1 MFRGLF
7 VYKILRFIL
16 LTEWGIFGYSI
27 VKMEEREKTMN
38 YIGPLILQVV
48 LIALNAIFAS
58 AEIAVISMNDTKL
71 QRMAKDG
78 DARAKRL
85 VALTDQPAKFLATIQ
100 VAITLAGLLGS
111 AFAAE
116 NFAGALVAAVQDTG
130 IGVSVAVLET
140 LAVFVITLVLAYF
153 NLVFGELVPKRVG
166 MKKAEGLALGMS
178 GMLVG
183 VSRFF
188 APLVWL
194 LTASTNGILKLMG
207 INPEDEDETVSEE
220 EIYMMLEVGAEKG
233 TIDRE
238 ETEWIR
244 NVFAFDDTSVD
255 EVCTHRV
262 DVTALGLE
270 ETDEEWKEIILQ
282 SRFTYYP
289 VYNEDQDDIV
299 GILNTKDYFR
309 LADRS
314 RETVLAKAVT
324 KPYYVPETMKAD
336 VLFRNMKK
344 EKKHFA
350 VVLDEYGGLSG
361 VISMHDLMELLVG
374 DLGEDEKEIVTV
386 SENTWK
392 INGGASLDDVA
403 DVLEIKLPVEE
414 YDTFGGY
421 IFGVLGRIPDDGAKF
436 ELEADGMKIQVEKV
450 ENHRIIDTV
459 VKYEKVSEEKK
470 TEE

>member
-1 MFRGLF
+1 MSYMGP
-7 VYKILRFIL
+7 IL
-16 LTEWGIFGYSI
+16 
-27 VKMEEREKTMN
+27 
-38 YIGPLILQVV
+38 LQVV
-48 LIALNAIFAS
+48 LIGLNAIFAS

-71 QRMAKDG
+71 QKMAKEG

-85 VALTDQPAKFLATIQ
+85 VSLTEQPTKFLSTIQ

-116 NFAGALVAAVQDTG
+116 NFAGALVTAIRGTG
-130 IGVSVAVLET
+130 VGISAAVLET
-140 LAVFVITLVLAYF
+140 FAVFVITLILAYF

-178 GMLVG
+178 GMLTM

-194 LTASTNGILKLMG
+194 LTASTNGILKLLG
-207 INPEDEDETVSEE
+207 IDPEDEDEVISEE

-244 NVFAFDDTSVD
+244 NVFAFDDTPVE

-270 ETDEEWKEIILQ
+270 ETDEEWKKIILQ

-289 VYNEDQDDIV
+289 VYKEDQDDIV
-299 GILNTKDYFR
+299 GVLNTKDYFR
-309 LADRS
+309 LEEKS
-314 RETVLAKAVT
+314 RDNILKKAVE

-336 VLFRNMKK
+336 VLFRNMKR

-374 DLGEDEKEIVTV
+374 ELNEEDKEIISVG
-386 SENTWK
+386 ENTWK
-392 INGGASLDDVA
+392 ISGGASLDDVA
-403 DVLEIKLPVEE
+403 EELELKLPVEE

-421 IFGVLGRIPDDGAKF
+421 IFGVLGKIPDDGAKF
-436 ELEADGMKIQVEKV
+436 VLEAGGMKIQVEKV

-459 VKYEKVSEEKK
+459 VSREKVVPDIGDAVPN
-470 TEE
+470 TPARG

>member
-1 MFRGLF
+1 MS
-7 VYKILRFIL
+7 Y
-16 LTEWGIFGYSI
+16 
-27 VKMEEREKTMN
+27 M
-38 YIGPLILQVV
+38 GPLLLQVV

-71 QRMAKDG
+71 QKMAKEG

-85 VALTDQPAKFLATIQ
+85 VALTEQPTKFLSTIQ

-116 NFAGALVAAVQDTG
+116 NFAGALAAAIQGTG
-130 IGVSVAVLET
+130 VGISAAVLET
-140 LAVFVITLVLAYF
+140 FAVFVITLILAYF

-166 MKKAEGLALGMS
+166 MKKAVGLALGMS
-178 GMLVG
+178 GMLTM
-183 VSRFF
+183 VSKFF

-194 LTASTNGILKLMG
+194 LTASTNGILKLLG

-270 ETDEEWKEIILQ
+270 ESDEEWKEIILQ

-289 VYNEDQDDIV
+289 VYGEDQDDIV
-299 GILNTKDYFR
+299 GVLNTKDYFR
-309 LADRS
+309 LEDKS
-314 RETVLAKAVT
+314 RENILAKAVE

-336 VLFRNMKK
+336 VLFHNMKK
-344 EKKHFA
+344 ERKHFA

-374 DLGEDEKEIVTV
+374 DLDEDEKEIVAV
-386 SENTWK
+386 GENTWK
-392 INGGASLDDVA
+392 ISGGASLDDVA
-403 DVLEIKLPVEE
+403 EELELKLPVEE

-421 IFGVLGRIPDDGAKF
+421 IFGELGKIPDDGAKF
-436 ELEADGMKIQVEKV
+436 VLEAGGMKIQVEKV

-459 VKYEKVSEEKK
+459 VSREKVVPVENSEEV
-470 TEE
+470 

>member
-1 MFRGLF
+1 
-7 VYKILRFIL
+7 
-16 LTEWGIFGYSI
+16 
-27 VKMEEREKTMN
+27 MN
-38 YIGPLILQVV
+38 YMGPLILQVV

-71 QRMAKDG
+71 QKMAKEG

-85 VALTDQPAKFLATIQ
+85 VALTEQPTKFLSTIQ

-116 NFAGALVAAVQDTG
+116 NFAGALVAAIQGTG
-130 IGVSVAVLET
+130 VGISAAVLET
-140 LAVFVITLVLAYF
+140 FAVFVITLVLAYF

-178 GMLVG
+178 GMLTM
-183 VSRFF
+183 VSKFF

-194 LTASTNGILKLMG
+194 LTASTNGILKLLG

-233 TIDRE
+233 TIDKE

-270 ETDEEWKEIILQ
+270 ESDEEWKETILQ

-289 VYNEDQDDIV
+289 VYRVDQDDIV
-299 GILNTKDYFR
+299 GVLNTKDYFR
-309 LADRS
+309 LEEQS
-314 RETVLAKAVT
+314 RENVLTRAVE

-336 VLFRNMKK
+336 VLFHNMKK
-344 EKKHFA
+344 ERKHFA

-374 DLGEDEKEIVTV
+374 DLDEDEKEIVSV
-386 SENTWK
+386 GENTWR
-392 INGGASLDDVA
+392 ISGGASLDDVA
-403 DVLEIKLPVEE
+403 EELEIKLPVEE

-421 IFGVLGRIPDDGAKF
+421 IFGELGKIPDDGAKF
-436 ELEADGMKIQVEKV
+436 VLEAGGMKIQVEKV
-450 ENHRIIDTV
+450 ENHRIIETV
-459 VKYEKVSEEKK
+459 VKYEKPAEEQNM
-470 TEE
+470 EG

>member
-1 MFRGLF
+1 M
-7 VYKILRFIL
+7 
-16 LTEWGIFGYSI
+16 
-27 VKMEEREKTMN
+27 
-38 YIGPLILQVV
+38 GPLILQVV
-48 LIALNAIFAS
+48 LIGLNAIFAS

-71 QRMAKDG
+71 QKMAKEG

-85 VALTDQPAKFLATIQ
+85 VQLTEQPTKFLSTIQ

-116 NFAGALVAAVQDTG
+116 NFAGALVEALQGAGVG
-130 IGVSVAVLET
+130 ISVAVLET
-140 LAVFVITLVLAYF
+140 FAVFVITLVLAYF

-178 GMLVG
+178 GMLTA
-183 VSRFF
+183 VSKFF

-194 LTASTNGILKLMG
+194 LTVSTNGILKLLG
-207 INPEDEDETVSEE
+207 IDPEDEDEVVSEE

-244 NVFAFDDTSVD
+244 NVFAFDDTAVD

-270 ETDEEWKEIILQ
+270 ETDEEWKETILQ

-289 VYNEDQDDIV
+289 VYREDQDDIV
-299 GILNTKDYFR
+299 GVLNTKDYFR
-309 LADRS
+309 LEDKS
-314 RETVLAKAVT
+314 RENIMAKAVE

-374 DLGEDEKEIVTV
+374 DLDEDDKEIISVG
-386 SENTWK
+386 ENTWK
-392 INGGASLDDVA
+392 ISGGASLDDVA
-403 DVLEIKLPVEE
+403 EELEIKLPVEE

-421 IFGVLGRIPDDGAKF
+421 IFGELGKIPDDGTKF
-436 ELEADGMKIQVEKV
+436 VLEAGGMKIQVEKV
-450 ENHRIIDTV
+450 ESHRIIDTV
-459 VKYEKVSEEKK
+459 VKYEKPAEEKNM
-470 TEE
+470 EE

>member
-1 MFRGLF
+1 MS
-7 VYKILRFIL
+7 Y
-16 LTEWGIFGYSI
+16 
-27 VKMEEREKTMN
+27 M
-38 YIGPLILQVV
+38 GPLILQVV

-71 QRMAKDG
+71 QKMAKEG

-85 VALTDQPAKFLATIQ
+85 VTLTEQPTKFLSTIQ

-116 NFAGALVAAVQDTG
+116 NFAGALVAVMQGTG
-130 IGVSVAVLET
+130 VGISTAVLET
-140 LAVFVITLVLAYF
+140 FAVFVITLVLAYF

-166 MKKAEGLALGMS
+166 MKKAEGLALSIS
-178 GMLVG
+178 GMLTM
-183 VSRFF
+183 VSKFF

-194 LTASTNGILKLMG
+194 LTVSTNGILKLLG

-233 TIDRE
+233 TIDKE

-270 ETDEEWKEIILQ
+270 ESDAEWKETILQ

-289 VYNEDQDDIV
+289 VYQEDQDDIV
-299 GILNTKDYFR
+299 GVLNTKDYFR
-309 LADRS
+309 LEDKS
-314 RETVLAKAVT
+314 RENILTKAVE

-336 VLFRNMKK
+336 VLFHNMKK
-344 EKKHFA
+344 ERKHFA
-350 VVLDEYGGLSG
+350 IVLDEYGGLSG

-374 DLGEDEKEIVTV
+374 NLDTDEKEIVAV
-386 SENTWK
+386 GENTWK
-392 INGGASLDDVA
+392 ISGGASLDDVA
-403 DVLEIKLPVEE
+403 EELEIKLPVEE

-421 IFGVLGRIPDDGAKF
+421 IFGELGKIPDDGTKF
-436 ELEADGMKIQVEKV
+436 MLEAGGMKIQVEKV
-450 ENHRIIDTV
+450 ANHRIIDTIV
-459 VKYEKVSEEKK
+459 NYEKPTEEKI

>member
-1 MFRGLF
+1 M
-7 VYKILRFIL
+7 
-16 LTEWGIFGYSI
+16 
-27 VKMEEREKTMN
+27 
-38 YIGPLILQVV
+38 YIGPLLLQVV
-48 LIALNAIFAS
+48 LIGLNAVFAS

-71 QRMAKDG
+71 QKMAKDG
-78 DARAKRL
+78 DGRAKRL
-85 VALTDQPAKFLATIQ
+85 VALTEQPTKFLSTIQ

-116 NFAGALVAAVQDTG
+116 NFAGALVEAVQETG
-130 IGVSVAVLET
+130 VGISVAVLET
-140 LAVFVITLVLAYF
+140 LAVFIITLVLAYF

-178 GMLVG
+178 GMLTM
-183 VSRFF
+183 VSKFF

-194 LTASTNGILKLMG
+194 LTASTNGILKILG
-207 INPEDEDETVSEE
+207 IDPEDEDETVSEE

-244 NVFAFDDTSVD
+244 NVFAFDDTAVD

-270 ETDEEWKEIILQ
+270 ETDEEWQEVILQ

-289 VYNEDQDDIV
+289 VYGEDQDDIV
-299 GILNTKDYFR
+299 GVLNTKDYFR
-309 LADRS
+309 LQDRS
-314 RETVLAKAVT
+314 RENILAQAVE

-344 EKKHFA
+344 EKKYFA

-374 DLGEDEKEIVTV
+374 DLDEDEKEIIAVG
-386 SENTWK
+386 ENTWK
-392 INGGASLDDVA
+392 ISGGASLDDVA
-403 DVLEIKLPVEE
+403 EELEIKLPVEE

-421 IFGVLGRIPDDGAKF
+421 IFGELGHIPEDGAKF
-436 ELEADGMKIQVEKV
+436 LLEAGGMKIQVERV
-450 ENHRIIDTV
+450 ENHRVIDTV
-459 VKYEKVSEEKK
+459 VKCEKPVEQGMEE
-470 TEE
+470 

>member
-1 MFRGLF
+1 MS
-7 VYKILRFIL
+7 Y
-16 LTEWGIFGYSI
+16 
-27 VKMEEREKTMN
+27 M
-38 YIGPLILQVV
+38 GPLILQVV

-71 QRMAKDG
+71 QKMAKEG

-85 VALTDQPAKFLATIQ
+85 VALTEQPTKFLSTIQ

-116 NFAGALVAAVQDTG
+116 NFAGALVTAIQGTG
-130 IGVSVAVLET
+130 VGISAAVLET
-140 LAVFVITLVLAYF
+140 FAVFVITLILAYF

-178 GMLVG
+178 GMLTM
-183 VSRFF
+183 VSKFF

-194 LTASTNGILKLMG
+194 LTASTNGILKLLG

-270 ETDEEWKEIILQ
+270 ESDEEWKEIILQ

-289 VYNEDQDDIV
+289 VYREDQDDIV
-299 GILNTKDYFR
+299 GVLNTKDYFR
-309 LADRS
+309 LEDKS
-314 RETVLAKAVT
+314 RENILAKAVE

-336 VLFRNMKK
+336 VLFHNMKK
-344 EKKHFA
+344 ERKHFA

-374 DLGEDEKEIVTV
+374 DLDADEKEIVPV
-386 SENTWK
+386 GENTWK
-392 INGGASLDDVA
+392 ISGGASLDDVSEE
-403 DVLEIKLPVEE
+403 LELKLPVEE

-421 IFGVLGRIPDDGAKF
+421 IFGELGKIPDDGAKF
-436 ELEADGMKIQVEKV
+436 VLEAGGMKIQVEKV

-459 VKYEKVSEEKK
+459 VSREKVVPVENSEEV
-470 TEE
+470 

>member
-1 MFRGLF
+1 MR
-7 VYKILRFIL
+7 
-16 LTEWGIFGYSI
+16 
-27 VKMEEREKTMN
+27 
-38 YIGPLILQVV
+38 YIGPIILQVV
-48 LIALNAIFAS
+48 LIGLNAVFAS

-71 QRMAKDG
+71 QKMAKEG
-78 DARAKRL
+78 DSRAKRL
-85 VALTDQPAKFLATIQ
+85 VALTEQPTRFLSTIQ

-116 NFAGALVAAVQDTG
+116 NFAGALVAAVQGTG
-130 IGVSVAVLET
+130 VGISVAVLET
-140 LAVFVITLVLAYF
+140 LAVFIITLVLAYF

-178 GMLVG
+178 GMLTM
-183 VSRFF
+183 VSKLF
-188 APLVWL
+188 APLVAL
-194 LTASTNGILKLMG
+194 LTVSTNGILKLLG
-207 INPEDEDETVSEE
+207 INPEDEDEVVSEE

-244 NVFAFDDTSVD
+244 NVFAFDDTAVD

-270 ETDEEWKEIILQ
+270 ETDEEWKETILE

-289 VYNEDQDDIV
+289 IYREDQDDIV
-299 GILNTKDYFR
+299 GVLNTKTYFR
-309 LADRS
+309 LEDRS
-314 RETVLAKAVT
+314 RENVLKKAVE
-324 KPYYVPETMKAD
+324 KPYYIPETMKAD

-350 VVLDEYGGLSG
+350 VLLDEYGGLSG

-374 DLGEDEKEIVTV
+374 DFDEEDREIVPMG
-386 SENTWK
+386 ENTWK
-392 INGGASLDDVA
+392 ISGGASLDDVA
-403 DVLEIKLPVEE
+403 EKLELKLPVEE

-421 IFGVLGRIPDDGAKF
+421 IFGELGKIPDDGANF
-436 ELEADGMKIQVEKV
+436 ILEAGGMKISVEKV

-459 VKYEKVSEEKK
+459 VNREKAVSVEKQEEM
-470 TEE
+470 

>member
-1 MFRGLF
+1 MS
-7 VYKILRFIL
+7 Y
-16 LTEWGIFGYSI
+16 
-27 VKMEEREKTMN
+27 M
-38 YIGPLILQVV
+38 GPLILQVV

-71 QRMAKDG
+71 QKMAKEG

-85 VALTDQPAKFLATIQ
+85 VTLTEQPTKFLSTIQ

-116 NFAGALVAAVQDTG
+116 NFAGALVAVMQGTG
-130 IGVSVAVLET
+130 VGISTAVLET
-140 LAVFVITLVLAYF
+140 FAVFVITLVLAYF

-166 MKKAEGLALGMS
+166 MKKAEGLALSIS
-178 GMLVG
+178 GMLTM
-183 VSRFF
+183 VSKFF

-194 LTASTNGILKLMG
+194 LTVSTNGILKLLG

-270 ETDEEWKEIILQ
+270 ESDAEWKETILQ

-289 VYNEDQDDIV
+289 VYQEDQDDIV
-299 GILNTKDYFR
+299 GVLNTKDYFR
-309 LADRS
+309 LEDKS
-314 RETVLAKAVT
+314 RENILTKAVE

-336 VLFRNMKK
+336 VLFHNMKK
-344 EKKHFA
+344 ERKHFA
-350 VVLDEYGGLSG
+350 IVLDEYGGLSG

-374 DLGEDEKEIVTV
+374 NLDTDEKEIVAAG
-386 SENTWK
+386 ENTWK
-392 INGGASLDDVA
+392 ISGGASLDDVA
-403 DVLEIKLPVEE
+403 EELEIKLPVEE

-421 IFGVLGRIPDDGAKF
+421 IFGELGKIPDDGTKF
-436 ELEADGMKIQVEKV
+436 MLEAGGMKIQVEKV
-450 ENHRIIDTV
+450 ANHRIIDTIV
-459 VKYEKVSEEKK
+459 NYEKPMEEKI

>member
-1 MFRGLF
+1 MR
-7 VYKILRFIL
+7 
-16 LTEWGIFGYSI
+16 
-27 VKMEEREKTMN
+27 

-48 LIALNAIFAS
+48 LIGLNAIFAS
-58 AEIAVISMNDTKL
+58 AEIAVISMNDNKL
-71 QRMAKDG
+71 QKMAKEGDG
-78 DARAKRL
+78 RAKRL
-85 VALTDQPAKFLATIQ
+85 VSLTEQPTKFLSTIQ

-116 NFAGALVAAVQDTG
+116 NFADALVEAVQGTG
-130 IGVSVAVLET
+130 VGISAAVLET
-140 LAVFVITLVLAYF
+140 LAVFVITLILAYF

-178 GMLVG
+178 GMLTM

-194 LTASTNGILKLMG
+194 LTVSTNGILKLLG
-207 INPEDEDETVSEE
+207 IDPEDEDEVVSEE

-270 ETDEEWKEIILQ
+270 ESDEEWKEIILQ

-289 VYNEDQDDIV
+289 VYQEDQDDIIGV
-299 GILNTKDYFR
+299 LNTKDYFR
-309 LADRS
+309 LEDRS
-314 RETVLAKAVT
+314 RKNVLAKAVE

-344 EKKHFA
+344 ERKHFA

-374 DLGEDEKEIVTV
+374 EFDEEKREIIPV

-392 INGGASLDDVA
+392 ISGSASLDDVA
-403 DVLEIKLPVEE
+403 EELELKLPVEE

-421 IFGVLGRIPDDGAKF
+421 IFGELGKIPDDGSKF
-436 ELEADGMKIQVEKV
+436 LLEAGGMKIQVEKV

-459 VKYEKVSEEKK
+459 VCREKVVPVENSEEVW
-470 TEE
+470 

>member
-1 MFRGLF
+1 MR
-7 VYKILRFIL
+7 
-16 LTEWGIFGYSI
+16 
-27 VKMEEREKTMN
+27 

-48 LIALNAIFAS
+48 LIGLNAIFAS
-58 AEIAVISMNDTKL
+58 AEIAVISMNDNKL
-71 QRMAKDG
+71 QKMAKEGDG
-78 DARAKRL
+78 RAKRL
-85 VALTDQPAKFLATIQ
+85 VSLTEQPTKFLSTIQ

-116 NFAGALVAAVQDTG
+116 NFADALVEAVQGTG
-130 IGVSVAVLET
+130 VGISAAVLET
-140 LAVFVITLVLAYF
+140 LAVFVITLILAYF

-178 GMLVG
+178 GMLTM

-194 LTASTNGILKLMG
+194 LTVSTNGILKLLG
-207 INPEDEDETVSEE
+207 IDPEDEDEVVSEE

-233 TIDRE
+233 TIDKE

-244 NVFAFDDTSVD
+244 NVFAFDDTAVE

-270 ETDEEWKEIILQ
+270 ESDEEWKETILQ

-289 VYNEDQDDIV
+289 VYQEDQDDIIGV
-299 GILNTKDYFR
+299 LNTKDYFR
-309 LADRS
+309 LEDRS
-314 RETVLAKAVT
+314 RENVLAKAVE

-344 EKKHFA
+344 ERKHFA

-374 DLGEDEKEIVTV
+374 EFDEEKREIIPV

-392 INGGASLDDVA
+392 ISGSASLDDVA
-403 DVLEIKLPVEE
+403 EELELKLPVEE

-421 IFGVLGRIPDDGAKF
+421 IFGELGKIPDDGSKF
-436 ELEADGMKIQVEKV
+436 LLEAGGMKIQVEKV

-459 VKYEKVSEEKK
+459 VCREKVVPVENSEEVW
-470 TEE
+470 

>member
-1 MFRGLF
+1 MS
-7 VYKILRFIL
+7 Y
-16 LTEWGIFGYSI
+16 
-27 VKMEEREKTMN
+27 M
-38 YIGPLILQVV
+38 GPLILQVV

-71 QRMAKDG
+71 QKMAKEG

-85 VALTDQPAKFLATIQ
+85 VALTEQPTKFLSTIQ

-116 NFAGALVAAVQDTG
+116 NFAGALVAAIQGTG
-130 IGVSVAVLET
+130 VGISAAVLET
-140 LAVFVITLVLAYF
+140 FAVFVITLILAYF

-178 GMLVG
+178 GMLTM
-183 VSRFF
+183 VSKFF

-194 LTASTNGILKLMG
+194 LTASTNGILKLLG

-270 ETDEEWKEIILQ
+270 ESDEEWKEIILQ

-289 VYNEDQDDIV
+289 VYREDQDDIV
-299 GILNTKDYFR
+299 GVLNTKDYFR
-309 LADRS
+309 LEDKS
-314 RETVLAKAVT
+314 RENNLAKAVE

-336 VLFRNMKK
+336 VLFHNMKK
-344 EKKHFA
+344 ERKHFA

-374 DLGEDEKEIVTV
+374 DLDADEKEIVPV
-386 SENTWK
+386 GENTWK
-392 INGGASLDDVA
+392 ISGGASLDDVSEE
-403 DVLEIKLPVEE
+403 LELKLPVEE

-421 IFGVLGRIPDDGAKF
+421 IFGELGKIPDDGAKF
-436 ELEADGMKIQVEKV
+436 VLEAGGMKIQVEKV

-459 VKYEKVSEEKK
+459 VSREKVVPVENSEEV
-470 TEE
+470 

>member
-1 MFRGLF
+1 MS
-7 VYKILRFIL
+7 Y
-16 LTEWGIFGYSI
+16 
-27 VKMEEREKTMN
+27 M
-38 YIGPLILQVV
+38 GPLILQVV

-71 QRMAKDG
+71 QKMAKEG

-85 VALTDQPAKFLATIQ
+85 VALTDQPTKFLSTIQ

-116 NFAGALVAAVQDTG
+116 NFAGALVAAIQGAGVG
-130 IGVSVAVLET
+130 ISAAVLET
-140 LAVFVITLVLAYF
+140 FAVFVITLILAYF

-178 GMLVG
+178 GMLTM
-183 VSRFF
+183 VSKFF

-194 LTASTNGILKLMG
+194 LTASTNGILKLLG

-270 ETDEEWKEIILQ
+270 ESDEEWKETILQ

-299 GILNTKDYFR
+299 GVLNTKDYFR
-309 LADRS
+309 LEDKS
-314 RETVLAKAVT
+314 RETVLAKAVE

-336 VLFRNMKK
+336 VLFHNMKK
-344 EKKHFA
+344 ERKHFA

-374 DLGEDEKEIVTV
+374 DLDESDKEIVAIG
-386 SENTWK
+386 ENTWK
-392 INGGASLDDVA
+392 ISGGASLDDVA
-403 DVLEIKLPVEE
+403 EELELKLPVEE

-421 IFGVLGRIPDDGAKF
+421 IFGELGKIPDDGAKF
-436 ELEADGMKIQVEKV
+436 ELEAGGMKIQVEKV

-459 VKYEKVSEEKK
+459 VSREKVVPVENSEEV
-470 TEE
+470 

>member
-1 MFRGLF
+1 MS
-7 VYKILRFIL
+7 Y
-16 LTEWGIFGYSI
+16 
-27 VKMEEREKTMN
+27 M
-38 YIGPLILQVV
+38 GPLILQVV

-71 QRMAKDG
+71 QKMAKEG
-78 DARAKRL
+78 DTRAKRL
-85 VALTDQPAKFLATIQ
+85 VALTEQPTKFLSTIQ

-116 NFAGALVAAVQDTG
+116 NFAGALAAAIQGTG
-130 IGVSVAVLET
+130 VGISAAVLET
-140 LAVFVITLVLAYF
+140 FAVFVITLILAYF

-178 GMLVG
+178 GMLTM
-183 VSRFF
+183 VSKFF

-194 LTASTNGILKLMG
+194 LTASTNGILKLLG

-270 ETDEEWKEIILQ
+270 ESDEEWKETILQ

-289 VYNEDQDDIV
+289 VYGEDQDDIV
-299 GILNTKDYFR
+299 GVLNTKDYFR
-309 LADRS
+309 LEDKS
-314 RETVLAKAVT
+314 RENILAKAVE

-336 VLFRNMKK
+336 VLFHNMKK
-344 EKKHFA
+344 ERKHFA
-350 VVLDEYGGLSG
+350 MVLDEYGGLSG

-374 DLGEDEKEIVTV
+374 DLDEDEKEIVAV
-386 SENTWK
+386 GENTWK
-392 INGGASLDDVA
+392 ISGGASLDDVA
-403 DVLEIKLPVEE
+403 EELELKLPVEE

-421 IFGVLGRIPDDGAKF
+421 IFGELGKIPDDGAKF
-436 ELEADGMKIQVEKV
+436 ELEAGGMKIQVEKV

-459 VKYEKVSEEKK
+459 VSREKTVPDIGDAVPNTSARG
-470 TEE
+470 

>member
-1 MFRGLF
+1 MSYMGP
-7 VYKILRFIL
+7 IL
-16 LTEWGIFGYSI
+16 
-27 VKMEEREKTMN
+27 
-38 YIGPLILQVV
+38 LQVV
-48 LIALNAIFAS
+48 LIGLNAIFAS

-71 QRMAKDG
+71 QKMAKEG

-85 VALTDQPAKFLATIQ
+85 VSLTEQPTKFLSTIQ

-116 NFAGALVAAVQDTG
+116 NFAGALVAAIQGTG
-130 IGVSVAVLET
+130 VGISAAVLET
-140 LAVFVITLVLAYF
+140 FAVFVITLILAYF

-178 GMLVG
+178 GMLTM

-194 LTASTNGILKLMG
+194 LTASTNGILKLLG
-207 INPEDEDETVSEE
+207 IDPEDEDEVISEE

-244 NVFAFDDTSVD
+244 NVFAFDDTPVE

-262 DVTALGLE
+262 DVTALGFE
-270 ETDEEWKEIILQ
+270 ETEEEWKETILQ

-289 VYNEDQDDIV
+289 VYREDQDDIV
-299 GILNTKDYFR
+299 GVLNTKVYFR
-309 LADRS
+309 LEDRS
-314 RETVLAKAVT
+314 RYNILKKAVE

-374 DLGEDEKEIVTV
+374 ELNEDDKEIVSV
-386 SENTWK
+386 GENTWK
-392 INGGASLDDVA
+392 ISGSTSLDDVA
-403 DVLEIKLPVEE
+403 EELELKLPVEE

-421 IFGVLGRIPDDGAKF
+421 IFGELGKIPDDGAKF
-436 ELEADGMKIQVEKV
+436 VLEADGMKIQVEKV
-450 ENHRIIDTV
+450 ENHRIIDTIV
-459 VKYEKVSEEKK
+459 RREKVVPVENSEEI
-470 TEE
+470 

>member
-1 MFRGLF
+1 MS
-7 VYKILRFIL
+7 Y
-16 LTEWGIFGYSI
+16 
-27 VKMEEREKTMN
+27 M
-38 YIGPLILQVV
+38 GPLILQVV

-71 QRMAKDG
+71 QKMAKEG

-85 VALTDQPAKFLATIQ
+85 VALTEQPTKFLSTIQ

-116 NFAGALVAAVQDTG
+116 NFAGALVAAVQGTG
-130 IGVSVAVLET
+130 VGISVAVLET
-140 LAVFVITLVLAYF
+140 LAVFIITLVLAYF

-178 GMLVG
+178 GMLTM

-194 LTASTNGILKLMG
+194 LTASTNGILKLLG

-233 TIDRE
+233 TIDKE

-270 ETDEEWKEIILQ
+270 ESEEEWKETILQ

-289 VYNEDQDDIV
+289 VYREDQDDIV
-299 GILNTKDYFR
+299 GVLNTKDYFR
-309 LADRS
+309 LEDRR
-314 RETVLAKAVT
+314 RENILAKAVE

-350 VVLDEYGGLSG
+350 VVLDEYGGLNG

-374 DLGEDEKEIVTV
+374 DLDEDDREIISVD
-386 SENTWK
+386 ENTWK
-392 INGGASLDDVA
+392 ISGGASLDDVA
-403 DVLEIKLPVEE
+403 EALEIKLPVEE

-421 IFGVLGRIPDDGAKF
+421 IFGELGKIPDDGAKF
-436 ELEADGMKIQVEKV
+436 VLEAGGMKIQVEKV

-459 VKYEKVSEEKK
+459 VKYEKPAEEQNM
-470 TEE
+470 EG

>member
-1 MFRGLF
+1 MS
-7 VYKILRFIL
+7 Y
-16 LTEWGIFGYSI
+16 
-27 VKMEEREKTMN
+27 M
-38 YIGPLILQVV
+38 GPLILQVV

-71 QRMAKDG
+71 QKMAKEG

-85 VALTDQPAKFLATIQ
+85 VALTEQPTKFLSTIQ

-116 NFAGALVAAVQDTG
+116 NFAGALVAAIQGTG
-130 IGVSVAVLET
+130 VGISAAVLET
-140 LAVFVITLVLAYF
+140 FAVFVITLVLAYF

-178 GMLVG
+178 GMLTM
-183 VSRFF
+183 VSKFF

-194 LTASTNGILKLMG
+194 LTASTNGILKLLG

-233 TIDRE
+233 TIDKE

-270 ETDEEWKEIILQ
+270 ESDEEWKETILQ

-289 VYNEDQDDIV
+289 VYREDQDDIV
-299 GILNTKDYFR
+299 GVLNTKDYFR
-309 LADRS
+309 LEEQS
-314 RETVLAKAVT
+314 RENVLTKAVE

-336 VLFRNMKK
+336 VLFHNMKK
-344 EKKHFA
+344 ERKHFA

-374 DLGEDEKEIVTV
+374 DLDEDEKEIVSV
-386 SENTWK
+386 GENTWR
-392 INGGASLDDVA
+392 ISGGASLDDVA
-403 DVLEIKLPVEE
+403 EELEIKLPVEE

-421 IFGVLGRIPDDGAKF
+421 IFGELGKIPDDGAKF
-436 ELEADGMKIQVEKV
+436 VLEAGGMKIQVEKV
-450 ENHRIIDTV
+450 ENHRIIETV
-459 VKYEKVSEEKK
+459 VKYEKPAEEQNM
-470 TEE
+470 EG

>member
-1 MFRGLF
+1 M
-7 VYKILRFIL
+7 
-16 LTEWGIFGYSI
+16 S
-27 VKMEEREKTMN
+27 

-71 QRMAKDG
+71 QKMAKEG
-78 DARAKRL
+78 DVRAKRL
-85 VALTDQPAKFLATIQ
+85 AALTEQPTKFLSTIQ

-116 NFAGALVAAVQDTG
+116 NFAGALVAVMQGTG
-130 IGVSVAVLET
+130 VGISTAVLET
-140 LAVFVITLVLAYF
+140 FAVFVITLVLAYF

-166 MKKAEGLALGMS
+166 MKKAEGLALSIS
-178 GMLVG
+178 GMLTM
-183 VSRFF
+183 VSKFF

-194 LTASTNGILKLMG
+194 LTVSTNGILKLLG

-233 TIDRE
+233 TIDKE

-270 ETDEEWKEIILQ
+270 ESDAEWKETILQ

-289 VYNEDQDDIV
+289 VYQEDQDDIV
-299 GILNTKDYFR
+299 GVLNTKDYFR
-309 LADRS
+309 LEDKN
-314 RETVLAKAVT
+314 RETVLAKAVE

-336 VLFRNMKK
+336 VLFHNMKK
-344 EKKHFA
+344 ERKHFA
-350 VVLDEYGGLSG
+350 IVLDEYGGLSG

-374 DLGEDEKEIVTV
+374 DLDTDEQEIVAV
-386 SENTWK
+386 GENTWK
-392 INGGASLDDVA
+392 ISGSASLDDVA
-403 DVLEIKLPVEE
+403 EELQIKLPVEE

-421 IFGVLGRIPDDGAKF
+421 IFGELGKIPDDGTKF
-436 ELEADGMKIQVEKV
+436 VLEAGGMKIQVEKV
-450 ENHRIIDTV
+450 ANHRIIDTIV
-459 VKYEKVSEEKK
+459 NYEKPTEEKI

>member
-1 MFRGLF
+1 MSYMGP
-7 VYKILRFIL
+7 IL
-16 LTEWGIFGYSI
+16 
-27 VKMEEREKTMN
+27 
-38 YIGPLILQVV
+38 LQVV
-48 LIALNAIFAS
+48 LIGLNAIFAS

-71 QRMAKDG
+71 QKMAKEG

-85 VALTDQPAKFLATIQ
+85 VSLTEQPTKFLSTIQ

-116 NFAGALVAAVQDTG
+116 NFAGALVTAIRGTG
-130 IGVSVAVLET
+130 VGISAAVLET
-140 LAVFVITLVLAYF
+140 FAVFVITLILAYF

-178 GMLVG
+178 GMLTM

-194 LTASTNGILKLMG
+194 LTASTNGILKLLG
-207 INPEDEDETVSEE
+207 IDPEDEDEVVSEE

-244 NVFAFDDTSVD
+244 NVFAFDDTPVE

-270 ETDEEWKEIILQ
+270 ETDEEWKKIILR

-289 VYNEDQDDIV
+289 VYKEDQDDIV
-299 GILNTKDYFR
+299 GVLNTKDYFR
-309 LADRS
+309 LEDKS
-314 RETVLAKAVT
+314 RENILKKAVE

-336 VLFRNMKK
+336 VLFRNMKR

-374 DLGEDEKEIVTV
+374 ELNEEDKEIITV
-386 SENTWK
+386 DENTWE
-392 INGGASLDDVA
+392 ISGGASLDDVA
-403 DVLEIKLPVEE
+403 EELELKLPVEE

-421 IFGVLGRIPDDGAKF
+421 IFGELGKIPDDGAKF
-436 ELEADGMKIQVEKV
+436 VLEAGGMKIQVEKV
-450 ENHRIIDTV
+450 ENHRIIDTIV
-459 VKYEKVSEEKK
+459 RREKVVPVENSEEV
-470 TEE
+470 

>member
-1 MFRGLF
+1 MS
-7 VYKILRFIL
+7 Y
-16 LTEWGIFGYSI
+16 
-27 VKMEEREKTMN
+27 M
-38 YIGPLILQVV
+38 GPLILQVV

-71 QRMAKDG
+71 QKMAKEG

-85 VALTDQPAKFLATIQ
+85 VALTEQPTKFLSTIQ

-116 NFAGALVAAVQDTG
+116 NFAGALVAAVQGTG
-130 IGVSVAVLET
+130 VGISVAVLET
-140 LAVFVITLVLAYF
+140 LAVFIITLVLAYF

-178 GMLVG
+178 GMLTM

-194 LTASTNGILKLMG
+194 LTASTNGILKLLG

-233 TIDRE
+233 TIDKE

-270 ETDEEWKEIILQ
+270 ESEEEWKETILQ

-289 VYNEDQDDIV
+289 VYREDQDDIIGV
-299 GILNTKDYFR
+299 LNTKDYFR
-309 LADRS
+309 LEDRR
-314 RETVLAKAVT
+314 RENILAKAVE
-324 KPYYVPETMKAD
+324 KPYYVPEPMKAD

-350 VVLDEYGGLSG
+350 VVLDEYGGLNG

-374 DLGEDEKEIVTV
+374 DLDEDDREIISVD
-386 SENTWK
+386 ENTWK
-392 INGGASLDDVA
+392 ISGGASLDDVA
-403 DVLEIKLPVEE
+403 EALEIKLPVEE

-421 IFGVLGRIPDDGAKF
+421 IFGELGKIPDDGAKF
-436 ELEADGMKIQVEKV
+436 VLEAGGMKIQVEKV

-459 VKYEKVSEEKK
+459 VKYEKPAEEKH

>member
-1 MFRGLF
+1 MS
-7 VYKILRFIL
+7 Y
-16 LTEWGIFGYSI
+16 
-27 VKMEEREKTMN
+27 M
-38 YIGPLILQVV
+38 GPLLLQVI

-71 QRMAKDG
+71 QKMAKEG

-85 VALTDQPAKFLATIQ
+85 AALTEQPTRFLSTIQ

-116 NFAGALVAAVQDTG
+116 NFAGTLVTAMQGSGVG
-130 IGVSVAVLET
+130 ISAAVLET
-140 LAVFVITLVLAYF
+140 FAVFVITLILAYF

-183 VSRFF
+183 VSKFF

-194 LTASTNGILKLMG
+194 LTASTNGILKLLG
-207 INPEDEDETVSEE
+207 IDPEDEDETVSEE

-233 TIDRE
+233 TIDKE

-270 ETDEEWKEIILQ
+270 ETDEEWKETILQ

-289 VYNEDQDDIV
+289 VYGEDQDDIV

-309 LADRS
+309 LENRS
-314 RETVLAKAVT
+314 RDNILAKAVE
-324 KPYYVPETMKAD
+324 KPHYVPETMKAD
-336 VLFRNMKK
+336 ALFRNMKK

-374 DLGEDEKEIVTV
+374 DLDADEKEIIPVG
-386 SENTWK
+386 ENTWK
-392 INGGASLDDVA
+392 ISGSASLDDVA
-403 DVLEIKLPVEE
+403 EELELKLPLEE

-421 IFGVLGRIPDDGAKF
+421 IFGELGKIPDDGTKF
-436 ELEADGMKIQVEKV
+436 VLEAGGMKIQVEKV

-459 VKYEKVSEEKK
+459 VRRENAVPVENSDEV
-470 TEE
+470 

>member
-1 MFRGLF
+1 
-7 VYKILRFIL
+7 
-16 LTEWGIFGYSI
+16 
-27 VKMEEREKTMN
+27 MN
-38 YIGPLILQVV
+38 YMGPLILQVV

-71 QRMAKDG
+71 QKMAKEG
-78 DARAKRL
+78 DTRAKRL
-85 VALTDQPAKFLATIQ
+85 VALTEQPTKFLSTIQ

-116 NFAGALVAAVQDTG
+116 NFAGALVAAIQGTG
-130 IGVSVAVLET
+130 VGISAAVLET
-140 LAVFVITLVLAYF
+140 FAVFVITLVLAYF

-178 GMLVG
+178 GMLTM
-183 VSRFF
+183 VSKFF

-194 LTASTNGILKLMG
+194 LTASTNGILKLLG

-233 TIDRE
+233 TIDKE

-270 ETDEEWKEIILQ
+270 ESDEEWKETILQ

-289 VYNEDQDDIV
+289 VYREDQDDIV
-299 GILNTKDYFR
+299 GVLNTKDYFR
-309 LADRS
+309 LEEQS
-314 RETVLAKAVT
+314 RENVLTKAVE

-336 VLFRNMKK
+336 VLFHNMKK
-344 EKKHFA
+344 ERKHFA

-374 DLGEDEKEIVTV
+374 DLDEDEKEIVSV
-386 SENTWK
+386 GENTWR
-392 INGGASLDDVA
+392 ISGGASLDDVA
-403 DVLEIKLPVEE
+403 EELEIKLPVEE

-421 IFGVLGRIPDDGAKF
+421 IFGELGKIPDDGAKF
-436 ELEADGMKIQVEKV
+436 VLEAGGMKIQVEKV
-450 ENHRIIDTV
+450 ENHRIIETV
-459 VKYEKVSEEKK
+459 VKYEKPAEEQNM
-470 TEE
+470 EG

>member
-1 MFRGLF
+1 M
-7 VYKILRFIL
+7 
-16 LTEWGIFGYSI
+16 S
-27 VKMEEREKTMN
+27 

-58 AEIAVISMNDTKL
+58 AEIAVISINDTKL
-71 QRMAKDG
+71 QKMAKEG
-78 DARAKRL
+78 DVRAKRL
-85 VALTDQPAKFLATIQ
+85 AALTEQPTKFLSTIQ

-116 NFAGALVAAVQDTG
+116 NFAGALVAVMQGTG
-130 IGVSVAVLET
+130 VGISTAVLET
-140 LAVFVITLVLAYF
+140 FAVFVITLVLAYF

-166 MKKAEGLALGMS
+166 MKKAEGLALSIS
-178 GMLVG
+178 GMLTM
-183 VSRFF
+183 VSKFF

-194 LTASTNGILKLMG
+194 LTVSTNGILKLLG

-233 TIDRE
+233 TIDKE

-270 ETDEEWKEIILQ
+270 ESDAEWKETILQ

-289 VYNEDQDDIV
+289 VYQEDQDDIV
-299 GILNTKDYFR
+299 GVLNTKDYFR
-309 LADRS
+309 LEDKS
-314 RETVLAKAVT
+314 RENILTKAVE

-336 VLFRNMKK
+336 VLFHNMKK
-344 EKKHFA
+344 ERKHFA
-350 VVLDEYGGLSG
+350 IVLDEYGGLSG

-374 DLGEDEKEIVTV
+374 NLDTDEKEIVAV
-386 SENTWK
+386 GENTWK
-392 INGGASLDDVA
+392 ISGGASLDDVA
-403 DVLEIKLPVEE
+403 EELEIKLPVEE

-421 IFGVLGRIPDDGAKF
+421 IFGELGKIPDDGTKF
-436 ELEADGMKIQVEKV
+436 MLEAGGMKIQVEKV
-450 ENHRIIDTV
+450 ANHRIIDTV
-459 VKYEKVSEEKK
+459 VKYEKPVQET
-470 TEE
+470 TED

>member
-1 MFRGLF
+1 MR
-7 VYKILRFIL
+7 
-16 LTEWGIFGYSI
+16 
-27 VKMEEREKTMN
+27 

-48 LIALNAIFAS
+48 LIGLNAIFAS
-58 AEIAVISMNDTKL
+58 AEIAVISMNDNKL
-71 QRMAKDG
+71 QKMAKEGDG
-78 DARAKRL
+78 RAKRL
-85 VALTDQPAKFLATIQ
+85 VSLTEQPTKFLSTIQ

-116 NFAGALVAAVQDTG
+116 NFTDALVEAVQGTG
-130 IGVSVAVLET
+130 VGISAAVLET
-140 LAVFVITLVLAYF
+140 LAVFVITLILAYF

-178 GMLVG
+178 GMLTM

-194 LTASTNGILKLMG
+194 LTVSTNGILKLLG
-207 INPEDEDETVSEE
+207 IDPEDEDEVVSEE

-233 TIDRE
+233 TIDKE

-244 NVFAFDDTSVD
+244 NVFAFDDTAVE

-270 ETDEEWKEIILQ
+270 ESDEEWKETILQ

-289 VYNEDQDDIV
+289 VYQEDQDDIIGV
-299 GILNTKDYFR
+299 LNTKDYFR
-309 LADRS
+309 LEDRS
-314 RETVLAKAVT
+314 RENVLAKAVE

-344 EKKHFA
+344 ERKHFA

-374 DLGEDEKEIVTV
+374 EFDEEKREIIPV

-392 INGGASLDDVA
+392 ISGSASLDDVA
-403 DVLEIKLPVEE
+403 EELELKLPVEE

-421 IFGVLGRIPDDGAKF
+421 IFGELGKIPDDGSKF
-436 ELEADGMKIQVEKV
+436 LLEAGGMKIQVEKV

-459 VKYEKVSEEKK
+459 VCREKVVPVENSEEVW
-470 TEE
+470 

>member
-1 MFRGLF
+1 MSYMGP
-7 VYKILRFIL
+7 IL
-16 LTEWGIFGYSI
+16 
-27 VKMEEREKTMN
+27 
-38 YIGPLILQVV
+38 LQVV
-48 LIALNAIFAS
+48 LIGLNAIFAS

-71 QRMAKDG
+71 QKMAKEG

-85 VALTDQPAKFLATIQ
+85 VSLTEQPTKFLSTIQ

-116 NFAGALVAAVQDTG
+116 NFAGALVTAIRGTG
-130 IGVSVAVLET
+130 VGISAAVLET
-140 LAVFVITLVLAYF
+140 FAVFVITLILAYF

-178 GMLVG
+178 GMLTM

-194 LTASTNGILKLMG
+194 LTASTNGILKLLG
-207 INPEDEDETVSEE
+207 IDPEDEDEVVSEE

-244 NVFAFDDTSVD
+244 NVFAFDDTPVE

-270 ETDEEWKEIILQ
+270 ETDEEWKKIILQ

-289 VYNEDQDDIV
+289 VYKEDQDDIV
-299 GILNTKDYFR
+299 GVLNTKDYFR
-309 LADRS
+309 LEDKS
-314 RETVLAKAVT
+314 RENILKKAVE

-336 VLFRNMKK
+336 VLFRNMKR

-374 DLGEDEKEIVTV
+374 ELNEEDKEIITV
-386 SENTWK
+386 DENTWK
-392 INGGASLDDVA
+392 ISGGASLDDVA
-403 DVLEIKLPVEE
+403 EELELKLPVEE

-421 IFGVLGRIPDDGAKF
+421 IFGELGKIPDDGAKF
-436 ELEADGMKIQVEKV
+436 VLEAGGMKIQVEKV
-450 ENHRIIDTV
+450 KNHRIIDTIV
-459 VKYEKVSEEKK
+459 RREKVVPVENSEEV
-470 TEE
+470 

>member
-1 MFRGLF
+1 MS
-7 VYKILRFIL
+7 Y
-16 LTEWGIFGYSI
+16 
-27 VKMEEREKTMN
+27 M
-38 YIGPLILQVV
+38 GPLILQVV

-71 QRMAKDG
+71 QKMAKEG

-85 VALTDQPAKFLATIQ
+85 VALTEQPTKFLSTIQ

-116 NFAGALVAAVQDTG
+116 NFAGALVAAIQGTG
-130 IGVSVAVLET
+130 VGISAAVLET
-140 LAVFVITLVLAYF
+140 FAVFVITLVLAYF

-178 GMLVG
+178 GMLTM
-183 VSRFF
+183 VSKFF

-194 LTASTNGILKLMG
+194 LTASTNGILKLLG

-233 TIDRE
+233 TIDKE

-270 ETDEEWKEIILQ
+270 ESDEEWKETILQ

-289 VYNEDQDDIV
+289 VYREDQDDIV
-299 GILNTKDYFR
+299 GVLNTKDYFR
-309 LADRS
+309 LEEQS
-314 RETVLAKAVT
+314 RENVLTKAVE

-336 VLFRNMKK
+336 VLFHNMKK
-344 EKKHFA
+344 ERKHFA

-374 DLGEDEKEIVTV
+374 DLDEDEKEIVPV
-386 SENTWK
+386 GENTWR
-392 INGGASLDDVA
+392 ISGGASLDDVA
-403 DVLEIKLPVEE
+403 EELEIKLPVEE

-421 IFGVLGRIPDDGAKF
+421 IFGELGKIPDDGAKF
-436 ELEADGMKIQVEKV
+436 VLEVGGMKIQVEKV
-450 ENHRIIDTV
+450 ENHRIIETV
-459 VKYEKVSEEKK
+459 VKYEKPAEEQNM
-470 TEE
+470 EG

>member
-1 MFRGLF
+1 M
-7 VYKILRFIL
+7 
-16 LTEWGIFGYSI
+16 S
-27 VKMEEREKTMN
+27 
-38 YIGPLILQVV
+38 YIGPILLQVV
-48 LIALNAIFAS
+48 LIVLNAVFAS

-71 QRMAKDG
+71 QKMAKEG

-85 VALTDQPAKFLATIQ
+85 VRLTEQPTKFLSTIQ

-116 NFAGALVAAVQDTG
+116 NFAGALVTAVQETG
-130 IGVSVAVLET
+130 VGISAAVLET
-140 LAVFVITLVLAYF
+140 LAVFIITLVLAYF

-178 GMLVG
+178 GMLTM
-183 VSRFF
+183 VSKFF

-194 LTASTNGILKLMG
+194 LTASTNGILKLLG
-207 INPEDEDETVSEE
+207 IDPEDEEETVSEE

-233 TIDRE
+233 TIDKE

-244 NVFAFDDTSVD
+244 NVFAFDDTAVG

-270 ETDEEWKEIILQ
+270 ESDEVWKETILQ

-289 VYNEDQDDIV
+289 IYGEDQDDIV
-299 GILNTKDYFR
+299 GVLNTKDYFR
-309 LADRS
+309 LEDRS
-314 RETVLAKAVT
+314 RENVLAKAAE

-336 VLFRNMKK
+336 VLFHNMKR
-344 EKKHFA
+344 ERKHFA
-350 VVLDEYGGLSG
+350 IVLDEYGGLSG
-361 VISMHDLMELLVG
+361 VISMFDLMELLVG
-374 DLGEDEKEIVTV
+374 GLDEDEKDIVSV
-386 SENTWK
+386 GENTWQ
-392 INGGASLDDVA
+392 ISGNASLDDVA
-403 DVLEIKLPVEE
+403 EELEIRLPVEE

-421 IFGVLGRIPDDGAKF
+421 IFGELGKIPDDGAKF
-436 ELEADGMKIQVEKV
+436 LLEAGGMKIQVEKV

-459 VKYEKVSEEKK
+459 VRREKTVPVEKQEEL
-470 TEE
+470 